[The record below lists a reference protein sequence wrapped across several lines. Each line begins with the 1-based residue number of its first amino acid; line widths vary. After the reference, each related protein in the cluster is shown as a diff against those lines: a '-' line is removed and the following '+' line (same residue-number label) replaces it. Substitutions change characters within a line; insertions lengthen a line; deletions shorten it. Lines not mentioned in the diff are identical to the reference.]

1 MAMQY
6 TVFGEKRGKAS
17 RLETWSACFGVNGRR
32 KGKGETGG
40 EDGETEGGVV
50 ILGAG

>member
-1 MAMQY
+1 MQY
-6 TVFGEKRGKAS
+6 DSVFGGKSKQAGDME
-17 RLETWSACFGVNGRR
+17 RMFWSEWRE